1 MTYLTY
7 LESLRKI
14 ASEKQIKVVK
24 ADEEITNQGNGFVDI
39 SIFDNYQKAHYEW
52 QIALN
57 NINGLLSFICK
68 NGLNLNDEI
77 SIPEK

>member
-39 SIFDNYQKAHYEW
+39 SIFGNYQKAHNEW

-57 NINGLLSFICK
+57 NITGLLSFISQ

-77 SIPEK
+77 AIPEK